1 MIHFNKQKGIN
12 KTFLSFTLV
21 LPIKSK
27 FGLMQ
32 CDEKFIKI
40 IKHKRF
46 KQNERSE
53 KIST

>member
-1 MIHFNKQKGIN
+1 
-12 KTFLSFTLV
+12 
-21 LPIKSK
+21 
-27 FGLMQ
+27 MQ

-40 IKHKRF
+40 IKRNNKRF